1 MLAVVTS
8 AVRGTTTEESVLH
21 TIWSLYP
28 NIQPLVWL
36 KPHLASVSIPEWGNI
51 PSFMDDTCQTWPL
64 SALRRVLSIARMY
77 GLTKPS
83 ETNRFAIAVI
93 LSLISV
99 EMVFNRLS
107 NVRLLGR
114 YDSTTDNPQA
124 FITFL
129 LYGKS
134 IERKWCSDLLESS
147 LNHIRTIKQ
156 RRIMV
161 VE

>member
-1 MLAVVTS
+1 M
-8 AVRGTTTEESVLH
+8 
-21 TIWSLYP
+21 P
-28 NIQPLVWL
+28 NMTFVGF
-36 KPHLASVSIPEWGNI
+36 KKG
-51 PSFMDDTCQTWPL
+51 M
-64 SALRRVLSIARMY
+64 SIARMY

-134 IERKWCSDLLESS
+134 IERK
-147 LNHIRTIKQ
+147 
-156 RRIMV
+156 
-161 VE
+161 